1 MWSLKYIAGWAIVLS
16 LASHAVAD
24 DPSSDPYSCSAASP
38 CKIGCCSNT
47 GVCGLGPNF
56 CGSDVCISSCDAK
69 SDCDP
74 GWGSEWSTAETCP
87 LNVCCSKFGFC
98 GTTSD
103 FCGNTTVTQPSCSSG
118 TSASNRIIGYYEGWS
133 STRACRGMYPED
145 LLTTAYTHLNYAF
158 AFVDP
163 NSFEV
168 APMSSGDIALYSRF
182 TALKTYNPGLETWI
196 SIGGWSMNDL
206 DQPTATTFS
215 DLAASE
221 SAQTAFFKSLV
232 NFMSTYGF
240 DGVDIDWEYPG
251 APERGGQAADF
262 ANYVSFL
269 KNLKNALGSDGHSY
283 GLSIT
288 LPSSY
293 WYMQNF
299 DIKSLESYVDWFN
312 LMTYDLHGTC
322 INKLLTY
329 PPAHTNL
336 TEITQ
341 TLDLM
346 WRNSIDPSK
355 VVMGMGFYGRSFTLS
370 DPTCTA
376 AGCPFSGGGTPGDCS
391 ASAGTLM
398 YSEIQE
404 IVANG
409 ATVIEDKDAAV
420 AIVTWD
426 ENQWVSYDNADTL
439 KLKMDY
445 ASSKCLGG
453 VMIWAASTDDT
464 SGSAIKALTGVS
476 ARATLSEASLFKWPG
491 ATAAQCVWGE
501 CDAGCPSGFQP
512 ATGTGGKVSG
522 YAGIFNGCDSGKSRY
537 YCCPTGSVPSCE
549 WKGQAPFCGATS
561 GGRCSS
567 DQVEVTTS
575 TSATGQTCWT
585 GHKSLCCS
593 KTDSDATIDKCEW
606 SGSAPF
612 CTTAGLLLS
621 PGVFFTSADCPSSN
635 PIKQTTSKYGA
646 GGEQPCLYDG
656 GWKSYCCEDPDPWAN
671 SNCAWHQG
679 TDYSFTGWAQ
689 SWIAGGLLQSVTA
702 PVFGTDCQE
711 MAQVVNQVP
720 TPTIA
725 VTTLMLPTYVP
736 QAPKSLIC
744 NLKDSIL
751 KNALQL
757 PTPQEVSL
765 CPSPPNIEGRSTE
778 PDPDGASTG
787 VYLESE
793 EFDDDCTLYG
803 LTTITSTKRD
813 LDSIT
818 IEDIK
823 RWEQS
828 LEAQRLTNARG
839 VIYDPHS
846 AWEASFDSHNVEI
859 SNHTLVSREAHLLAK
874 RTFDKGAALAFCA
887 PGQPATYMYPQT
899 YSGFRT
905 IARLANKGWI
915 TIAKPAICGAI
926 GVTSFLTQPSN
937 TNFVTEH
944 VFEKQTLRNI
954 IEYMMKGTLPGGGT
968 LTAKAANVAGIFD
981 ATGIFFNDWPSTL
994 SPSWGTSPVIT
1005 AFGALG
1011 HAQAPANY
1019 DNLQVCDADLNAI
1032 KAKHR
1037 CLTSTKITA
1046 CHAFISSTAW
1056 ANFGPLEQVAF
1067 LADVIDTF
1075 SYIKYGQT
1083 ASSYNAAYKA
1093 LIVFWTLFSTHP
1105 SAQAGYDYVGGG
1117 SYILDVSDSRIF

>member
-1 MWSLKYIAGWAIVLS
+1 MWSLKHIAGWAIVLS
-16 LASHAVAD
+16 IASQAVAD
-24 DPSSDPYSCSAASP
+24 DPSSDPYSCSATSP

-47 GVCGLGPNF
+47 GVCGLGPDF

-103 FCGNTTVTQPSCSSG
+103 FCGNTTVTQPSCSGS
-118 TSASNRIIGYYEGWS
+118 SASNRIIGYYEGWS

-163 NSFEV
+163 TSFEV
-168 APMSSGDIALYSRF
+168 APMSSGDEALYSRF

-215 DLAASE
+215 DLAGSE

-240 DGVDIDWEYPG
+240 DGVDIDWEYPV

-269 KNLKNALGSDGHSY
+269 KNLRSALGSDGHNY
-283 GLSIT
+283 GLTIT

-312 LMTYDLHGTC
+312 LMTYDLHGTWDSTDPYIGSV
-322 INKLLTY
+322 IN
-329 PPAHTNL
+329 AHTNL

-370 DPTCTA
+370 DPTCTT
-376 AGCPFSGGGTPGDCS
+376 AGCPFSGGGNPGECS

-398 YSEIQE
+398 YSEIQD
-404 IVANG
+404 IIANG
-409 ATVIEDKDAAV
+409 ATVVEDEDAAV

-426 ENQWVSYDNADTL
+426 DNQWVSYDNNDTL

-453 VMIWAASTDDT
+453 VMIWAASTDDA

-476 ARATLSEASLFKWPG
+476 ARATLTEAALFKWPG

-549 WKGQAPFCGATS
+549 WKGSAPFCGATS

-575 TSATGQTCWT
+575 TSATGDTCWT

-593 KTDSDATIDKCEW
+593 KTDSDATIDKC
-606 SGSAPF
+606 
-612 CTTAGLLLS
+612 GL
-621 PGVFFTSADCPSSN
+621 
-635 PIKQTTSKYGA
+635 
-646 GGEQPCLYDG
+646 
-656 GWKSYCCEDPDPWAN
+656 
-671 SNCAWHQG
+671 
-679 TDYSFTGWAQ
+679 
-689 SWIAGGLLQSVTA
+689 
-702 PVFGTDCQE
+702 
-711 MAQVVNQVP
+711 
-720 TPTIA
+720 
-725 VTTLMLPTYVP
+725 
-736 QAPKSLIC
+736 
-744 NLKDSIL
+744 
-751 KNALQL
+751 
-757 PTPQEVSL
+757 
-765 CPSPPNIEGRSTE
+765 
-778 PDPDGASTG
+778 
-787 VYLESE
+787 
-793 EFDDDCTLYG
+793 
-803 LTTITSTKRD
+803 
-813 LDSIT
+813 
-818 IEDIK
+818 
-823 RWEQS
+823 
-828 LEAQRLTNARG
+828 
-839 VIYDPHS
+839 
-846 AWEASFDSHNVEI
+846 
-859 SNHTLVSREAHLLAK
+859 
-874 RTFDKGAALAFCA
+874 
-887 PGQPATYMYPQT
+887 
-899 YSGFRT
+899 
-905 IARLANKGWI
+905 
-915 TIAKPAICGAI
+915 
-926 GVTSFLTQPSN
+926 
-937 TNFVTEH
+937 
-944 VFEKQTLRNI
+944 
-954 IEYMMKGTLPGGGT
+954 
-968 LTAKAANVAGIFD
+968 
-981 ATGIFFNDWPSTL
+981 
-994 SPSWGTSPVIT
+994 
-1005 AFGALG
+1005 
-1011 HAQAPANY
+1011 
-1019 DNLQVCDADLNAI
+1019 
-1032 KAKHR
+1032 
-1037 CLTSTKITA
+1037 
-1046 CHAFISSTAW
+1046 
-1056 ANFGPLEQVAF
+1056 
-1067 LADVIDTF
+1067 
-1075 SYIKYGQT
+1075 
-1083 ASSYNAAYKA
+1083 
-1093 LIVFWTLFSTHP
+1093 
-1105 SAQAGYDYVGGG
+1105 
-1117 SYILDVSDSRIF
+1117 

>member
-1 MWSLKYIAGWAIVLS
+1 MWSLKHIAGWAIVIS
-16 LASHAVAD
+16 LASRVVAD
-24 DPSSDPYSCSAASP
+24 DPSSDPYSCSATSP

-47 GVCGLGPNF
+47 GVCGLGPDF

-98 GTTSD
+98 GTTSE

-163 NSFEV
+163 TSFEI
-168 APMSSGDIALYSRF
+168 APMSNEDTALYSRF

-196 SIGGWSMNDL
+196 SVGGWSMNDL
-206 DQPTATTFS
+206 DQPTVTTFS
-215 DLAASE
+215 DLAGSE
-221 SAQTAFFKSLV
+221 SAQAAFFKSLV
-232 NFMSTYGF
+232 SFMSTYGF
-240 DGVDIDWEYPG
+240 DGVDIDWEYPV

-269 KNLKNALGSDGHSY
+269 KNLKNALGSDGHNY
-283 GLSIT
+283 GLTIT

-312 LMTYDLHGTC
+312 LMTYDLHGTWDSTDPYIGSV
-322 INKLLTY
+322 IN
-329 PPAHTNL
+329 AHTNL

-370 DPTCTA
+370 DPTCTT
-376 AGCPFSGGGTPGDCS
+376 AGCPFSGGGNPGSCS

-398 YSEIQE
+398 YSEIQD
-404 IVANG
+404 IIANG
-409 ATVIEDKDAAV
+409 ATVVEDPDAAV

-426 ENQWVSYDNADTL
+426 ENQWVSYDNNDTL

-476 ARATLSEASLFKWPG
+476 ARATLTEAALFKWPG
-491 ATAAQCVWGE
+491 ATAAQCVW
-501 CDAGCPSGFQP
+501 
-512 ATGTGGKVSG
+512 
-522 YAGIFNGCDSGKSRY
+522 
-537 YCCPTGSVPSCE
+537 
-549 WKGQAPFCGATS
+549 
-561 GGRCSS
+561 
-567 DQVEVTTS
+567 
-575 TSATGQTCWT
+575 
-585 GHKSLCCS
+585 
-593 KTDSDATIDKCEW
+593 EW
-606 SGSAPF
+606 SGSAPY
-612 CTTAGLLLS
+612 CTTAGFLLS
-621 PGVFFTSADCPSSN
+621 PAVFFTSATCPSSN
-635 PIKQTTSKYGA
+635 PIKQTTSKYGS

-679 TDYSFTGWAQ
+679 TDYSFTGWEQ

-702 PVFGTDCQE
+702 PIFGRDCQGE
-711 MAQVVNQVP
+711 CPSGQVP
-720 TPTIA
+720 IA
-725 VTTLMLPTYVP
+725 TDGTSCQPGTYSYYCCDNP
-736 QAPKSLIC
+736 NAP
-744 NLKDSIL
+744 N
-751 KNALQL
+751 L

-765 CPSPPNIEGRSTE
+765 CPSPPNIDGRSTE
-778 PDPDGASTG
+778 PDPDGSSTG
-787 VYLESE
+787 VYLESQ
-793 EFDDDCTLYG
+793 EFNSDCTLYG
-803 LTTITSTKRD
+803 LTTVSSTKRD
-813 LDSIT
+813 LDSVT
-818 IEDIK
+818 IDDIK
-823 RWEQS
+823 IWEQK
-828 LEAQRLTNARG
+828 LEAQRLNNARS
-839 VIYDPHS
+839 VIYNPNP
-846 AWEASFDSHNVEI
+846 AWEASFDSHDAEI

-874 RTFDKGAALAFCA
+874 RTFDKSAALAFCA
-887 PGQPATYMYPQT
+887 PGQPTTYMYPQT
-899 YSGFRT
+899 YSGYKT

-915 TIAKPAICGAI
+915 TIAKPAICGAL
-926 GVTSFLTQPSN
+926 GVTSFLTQPAN
-937 TNFVTEH
+937 TPFVTEH
-944 VFEKQTLRNI
+944 VFEKQTLRNAI
-954 IEYMMKGTLPGGGT
+954 QYMAKGTLPGGGA
-968 LTAKAANVAGIFD
+968 LTAKAATVTGIFD
-981 ATGIFFNDWPSTL
+981 ATGIFFDDWPSTL
-994 SPSWGTSPVIT
+994 TPSWGTSPVIT

-1032 KAKHR
+1032 KAK
-1037 CLTSTKITA
+1037 ITA
-1046 CHAFISSTAW
+1046 AHAFIASTAFG
-1056 ANFGPLEQVAF
+1056 NLGPLEQVAF

-1075 SYIKYGQT
+1075 NYIMYVQT
-1083 ASSYNAAYKA
+1083 AGSYNAAYRA
-1093 LIVFWTLFSTHP
+1093 LISFWTLFSTHP
-1105 SAQAGYDYVGGG
+1105 LAQAGYDYVGAFKEIINADIDHQVATALALFKTYTNEAITTWNDPTTIA
-1117 SYILDVSDSRIF
+1117 SYGAVVALANQAALADFLANAAVYIAMDKATMLA